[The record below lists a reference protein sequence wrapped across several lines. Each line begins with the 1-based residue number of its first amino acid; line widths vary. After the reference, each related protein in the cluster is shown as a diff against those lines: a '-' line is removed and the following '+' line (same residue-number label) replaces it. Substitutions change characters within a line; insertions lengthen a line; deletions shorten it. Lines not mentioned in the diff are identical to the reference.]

1 MNMLYKNILWASL
14 FFLVTACTSNA
25 QPHSGGESLA
35 EQDTAEYKLSM
46 LIVGDLMQ
54 HQGQI
59 DAARDTDGIY
69 RYEETFR
76 YVRDEIISVDLAI
89 ANFEVTLG
97 GKPYQ
102 GYPRFSAP
110 DEYLQASIDA
120 GFDVLLT
127 ANNHC
132 LDTRK
137 NGLERTIDMMDSVQ
151 IPHLG
156 TYKNREE
163 REKNY
168 PFLIEKNG
176 FRIVLL
182 NFTYGTNGIEV
193 EEPNVVNY
201 MDTAEIASD
210 ILKAKAMH
218 PDILIAIPHWG
229 IEYVLLPNQQ
239 QKQMAAWLLE
249 KGVDHVI
256 GGHPHVLQPME
267 LRNKE
272 INGGNVVV
280 YSLGNYVSNMSKTNT
295 DGGAMLHMNFVKRGD
310 TVTLEDC
317 SYSLVWV
324 SRPIVSGHKNF
335 RIYPIQ
341 VADSMLNT
349 SERAKRDLFK
359 NNMKELLDKYNKD
372 VRELKPMPK
381 IIGWQ
386 EKSIY
391 ELYMEAQSNPSVF
404 SFSTSGI
411 SRFTGLKL

>member
-1 MNMLYKNILWASL
+1 MLYKNILWASL